1 MINMFHDITSLPYV
15 SVWLNK
21 KTHNPWMRIAWSEAL
36 GLFSEKTKRYTWHGG
51 TSRQLKAVIL
61 SLSWNEHQWMKSNNY
76 KIIDIAVC
84 QHGL

>member
-36 GLFSEKTKRYTWHGG
+36 GLFSEKTKKYTTLWYVAA
-51 TSRQLKAVIL
+51 TESDNSNFILKRTPVNEEQQL
-61 SLSWNEHQWMKSNNY
+61 
-76 KIIDIAVC
+76 
-84 QHGL
+84 